1 MELKSNIIYYRKLS
15 IIEQS
20 IISSFNKLVKSRKS
34 NSIDNNEEFIPYYKS
49 YLKNNS
55 KLNSSL
61 IIKRKNIIFHLNAI

>member
-20 IISSFNKLVKSRKS
+20 IISSFNKLVKSRKY

-49 YLKNNS
+49 YL
-55 KLNSSL
+55 
-61 IIKRKNIIFHLNAI
+61 IV